1 MSNAPAKIKRSQAER
16 TAATR
21 LALIES
27 AKALFAERGYANVN
41 TEHLVEAC
49 GVTRGA
55 LYHHFGSKI
64 GLFEAVVE
72 SVQEEVAHAIEQE
85 ASRESD
91 HWSGI
96 KKGCVTFVRVCT
108 QDNIRQILLVDAIS
122 VLGFDRW
129 REIDTRHS
137 MASLQAGLEECIKSG
152 VLPEQPVEPLA
163 RLLSG
168 AVNEASLW
176 LAEAPYSQSRKKQIY
191 SALNHML
198 EALVAKYPNVK

>member
-1 MSNAPAKIKRSQAER
+1 MSNAPAKKKRSQAER

-21 LALIES
+21 LALTKS
-27 AKALFAERGYANVN
+27 ARALFAEKGYANVN

-49 GVTRGA
+49 GITRGA
-55 LYHHFGSKI
+55 LYHHFDGKL

-72 SVQEEVAHAIEQE
+72 SIQKEVAHIIEQE

-91 HWSGI
+91 HWGGI
-96 KKGCVTFVRVCT
+96 KKGCTTFVKVCI
-108 QDNIRQILLVDAIS
+108 QDDIRQILLVDAIS

-137 MASLQAGLEECIKSG
+137 MASLQAGLKECIRAG
-152 VLPEQPVEPLA
+152 VLPKQPVEPLA
-163 RLLSG
+163 RLISG

-176 LAEAPYSQSRKKQIY
+176 LAEAPHSRSRKKQIY
-191 SALNHML
+191 LALDHML
-198 EALVAKYPNVK
+198 EALVAK